1 MTTERKG
8 PDRTSAP
15 RKKAGS
21 AANRQSE
28 LRAARA
34 FALQYN
40 FGLSSR
46 VREMLDAKKDVLQVL
61 VDEHLPIG
69 KVQEFIQQ
77 EYGPKIGIKA
87 LSSYLAGTFPGRT
100 AGTPAPAPKARSSRK
115 P

>member
-1 MTTERKG
+1 MTTERSA
-8 PDRTSAP
+8 PDR
-15 RKKAGS
+15 S
-21 AANRQSE
+21 AAPKKKTRPAATKQSE

-46 VREMLDAKKDVLQVL
+46 VREMLDGKKDILQVL

-69 KVQEFIQQ
+69 KIQEFIQQ
-77 EYGPKIGIKA
+77 EYGPKIGTKA
-87 LSSYLAGTFPGRT
+87 LNSYLVGTFPGRVAT
-100 AGTPAPAPKARSSRK
+100 APAPAAKGKTRK